1 MALSGVTGLVAS
13 HLRYADPQLEQLGE
27 LHEPQEEP
35 CELENP
41 PSLLWL
47 QTERSFLT
55 LVALQVGQQTS

>member
-1 MALSGVTGLVAS
+1 MA
-13 HLRYADPQLEQLGE
+13 HRLRYADPQLEQLGE

-47 QTERSFLT
+47 QTERSFFT
-55 LVALQVGQQTS
+55 LVALQAGQQIS